1 MKKTLLALT
10 VCVVAACSD
19 KTNKIA
25 TTSGT
30 QESELAST
38 NTVAN
43 RLEVIDANAMRIDA
57 ISTWTKTDTLELED
71 TTESGEATYFYL
83 NGMLEKIV
91 ATYYGEMFQRTA
103 TYYLLDRQLSLVIST
118 TYHYNRPLYY
128 DEEMM
133 LENNDSEAFDFDKS
147 TIVLHRSY
155 FEDGVL
161 IHRLS
166 DAKDTTSTTEID
178 ELTKIMTEFKI
189 LTASNNN

>member
-10 VCVVAACSD
+10 VCVVAACSH

-57 ISTWTKTDTLELED
+57 ITTWTKTDTLELED
-71 TTESGEATYFYL
+71 TTESGEATYFYH

-133 LENNDSEAFDFDKS
+133 LENDDSEAFDFDKS
-147 TIVLHRSY
+147 TLVAHRSY

-161 IHRLS
+161 IHRPS
-166 DAKDTTSTTEID
+166 DAKDTTSTSEID
-178 ELTKIMTEFKI
+178 ELPKIMAEFKS
-189 LTASNNN
+189 LTATNNN